1 MNHYKISNYID
12 FNHYII
18 TNVVTIQTTS
28 MNSHSSIT
36 FKTPIALA
44 ALVAFASANVL
55 AAEAGDPSLQQ
66 QVDALK
72 AQVAALQK
80 QVQPLTQAEA
90 TAVQASANA
99 DKGFALVSPDSQN
112 SIRLRG
118 LLQVD
123 SRWFF
128 DKTIDNDTITIRR
141 ARLGIDGK
149 FAETTQYQLIG
160 EFAGTSATL
169 LDANI
174 ITTYSKELQLELGRF
189 KTPIGLEQL
198 QGDSSSLF
206 FTERSVVSQ
215 LIPNRDIGVQLGGKL
230 FDGRITYAFGVF
242 DGTLDGGNN
251 TTQSDNNDSKDIA
264 GRIIFSPWVNDKDS
278 VFQGLSFGFGGS
290 NGVQDASSPL
300 TSGYKSDGQQT
311 IFAYNSGTVAN
322 GRVARLSPQLSYY
335 RGPFGIFAEYVTST
349 ASVQRANNV
358 GQLSH
363 KAWQIEGGYVLT
375 GEKSQY
381 SGVIP
386 ATEFDRAK
394 GTIGAVEVV
403 ARISSIKFDDASFI
417 NGTTTGFA
425 NPTTSARSADTL
437 GVGANWYL
445 NKFYRFSLDY
455 EYTRFNLASGA
466 SAVSNSVISHPEHVI
481 LTRYQFSF

>member
-1 MNHYKISNYID
+1 MK
-12 FNHYII
+12 
-18 TNVVTIQTTS
+18 
-28 MNSHSSIT
+28 SHSAIT

-44 ALVAFASANVL
+44 ALVAFVSANVL
-55 AAEAGDPSLQQ
+55 AAEAGDLTLQQ

-90 TAVQASANA
+90 TSVQASANA

-123 SRWFF
+123 TRWFF
-128 DKTIDNDTITIRR
+128 DKTLDNDTITIRR

-230 FDGRITYAFGVF
+230 FDGRISYAFGVF
-242 DGTLDGGNN
+242 DGTFDGGNN

-264 GRIIFSPWVNDKDS
+264 GRIMFSPWVNDKDS
-278 VFQGLSFGFGGS
+278 FFQGLSF
-290 NGVQDASSPL
+290 
-300 TSGYKSDGQQT
+300 
-311 IFAYNSGTVAN
+311 
-322 GRVARLSPQLSYY
+322 RVL
-335 RGPFGIFAEYVTST
+335 
-349 ASVQRANNV
+349 
-358 GQLSH
+358 
-363 KAWQIEGGYVLT
+363 
-375 GEKSQY
+375 
-381 SGVIP
+381 
-386 ATEFDRAK
+386 
-394 GTIGAVEVV
+394 
-403 ARISSIKFDDASFI
+403 
-417 NGTTTGFA
+417 
-425 NPTTSARSADTL
+425 
-437 GVGANWYL
+437 
-445 NKFYRFSLDY
+445 
-455 EYTRFNLASGA
+455 
-466 SAVSNSVISHPEHVI
+466 
-481 LTRYQFSF
+481 